1 MKRLASLVAAVTALL
16 AFSGVG
22 AASAAPTPDARRA
35 TAAAY
40 DDFVGTFYGH
50 TRHLTVRDDHIARE
64 VIYDGCCTHGITV
77 RYRITASVGD
87 KHNGYLRAR
96 VLRVRLGDWTGHH
109 PHRGDVKRI
118 TVHHGVFVSHHTGTN
133 YCTRR
138 AGMTG
143 VCGA

>member
-1 MKRLASLVAAVTALL
+1 MKRLVSLVAATTFALL
-16 AFSGVG
+16 ALP
-22 AASAAPTPDARRA
+22 ATASAAPTPDSPRA

-40 DDFVGTFYGH
+40 DAFVGTFSGH

-87 KHNGYLRAR
+87 KHDGYLRAR
-96 VLRVRLGDWTGHH
+96 VLRVRLGDWAGPR
-109 PHRGDVKRI
+109 PHRGDVRRI

-143 VCGA
+143 ACGA